1 MPDGD
6 PALTEFRKNA
16 LVKDLVDQTESLVS
30 LEYSAVVYDDT
41 AAFLTPVLKRIQPE
55 IHGVRNIGRRI
66 AINAEYAAFLV
77 DIT

>member
-6 PALTEFRKNA
+6 PALTELRKNA
-16 LVKDLVDQTESLVS
+16 LVEDLVDQTESLVS
-30 LEYSAVVYDDT
+30 LEYAAVVYDDT